1 MRQLVQPFSSSGGSC
16 LPSIT
21 SHMGFA
27 THHFTAVF
35 CSRPNG
41 NGPTGDKAVLS
52 LCFKVRGEKNKSL
65 QHSSV
70 GLHWKLKGKVFRQ
83 RLAAPL
89 LLRGSLCYR
98 ELHTRQ
104 KDAELHKFKLG
115 NNKVKGT
122 PRLLKSVTML
132 L

>member
-21 SHMGFA
+21 SHTGFA

-52 LCFKVRGEKNKSL
+52 LCFKERGKKK
-65 QHSSV
+65 QIPTAQ
-70 GLHWKLKGKVFRQ
+70 Q
-83 RLAAPL
+83 RRPTLETE
-89 LLRGSLCYR
+89 R
-98 ELHTRQ
+98 E
-104 KDAELHKFKLG
+104 G
-115 NNKVKGT
+115 I
-122 PRLLKSVTML
+122 
-132 L
+132 